1 MLHCCLSKSCTGE
14 YSGTLLLLTLYDRN
28 AYNLVLHK
36 HGDMLYEGV
45 QDTVYTRLR
54 SVCLFTSGNISKCMF
69 DWQVAEQVAVCPDNQ
84 LLQEVCEQWK
94 QHQVTMI
101 MVRDILMYM
110 DRTLGSVSSQ
120 FLHNQYLRY
129 VPQNKKMAVYDLGLW
144 AFRETIARH
153 GQVRDRLRKLL
164 LENIRDERLGRLIDH
179 NCMKCALYM
188 LSELGIDSSNVYEE
202 EFEVYFLKE
211 TCQFYRSES
220 HLFLSQNTC
229 PDYLKKVES
238 RICEEMQRVPNYL
251 HANTRPK
258 LRHIVETELISA
270 HTPALIESKKSG
282 FCDLLRQSE
291 EKMADITRM
300 YALCFQVPATL
311 DLLRSA
317 LHEHVRAAGQL
328 LLNDE
333 MKDPVVLLRSL
344 LALREKYDSVVR
356 NAFRGENIAQK
367 KVKEAFESVINADT
381 RCASSLV
388 AYIDELMRSGL
399 KGAAEGEVECEL
411 EKVIIIFRYLHD
423 KDVFE
428 VLYKQ
433 YLAKRLLNQRSIS
446 SEAER
451 QMLVKLKRECGYQY
465 TTKLEGMITDIR
477 FSRGA
482 MEKYNTHRDEKKMNE
497 VDVKTARAASC
508 DIDVT
513 MLTAGYWPI
522 HPAIPCVVPDVAASA
537 SESFKNF
544 YLKQHTG
551 RKLTWLTSSGTA
563 ELKAIFSDV
572 AKHELTVSTYQMCI
586 LILFNALDFGEEL
599 TMQSITDATKIPHND
614 LKRHLIS
621 LCTPK
626 YRILLKRSKGKG
638 FSSNDKLRV
647 NNSFA
652 SKLRRVRVPLVA
664 MKELS
669 THPNSSHSVP
679 AAIEEDRR
687 HLCEAT
693 VVRIMKAR
701 KQAQHNDLIAE
712 VNYFI

>member
-1 MLHCCLSKSCTGE
+1 
-14 YSGTLLLLTLYDRN
+14 
-28 AYNLVLHK
+28 
-36 HGDMLYEGV
+36 
-45 QDTVYTRLR
+45 
-54 SVCLFTSGNISKCMF
+54 MF

-120 FLHNQYLRY
+120 LLHNQYLRY

-344 LALREKYDSVVR
+344 LALREKYDNVVR

-614 LKRHLIS
+614 LRRHLIS

-712 VNYFI
+712 VTRQLSQRFHPQPQFIKKCIESLLEREYLERNASDARLYVYLA